1 MKMCLR
7 VIYIVKIFFHFLKA
21 NQDNLTT
28 NHTTFNVFHF
38 LGARETI
45 QNYQNKFKEKQ
56 QQLLSTNQKP
66 SLILFY
72 EIKNIPQNNILKNP
86 TEPEP
91 TTNLLNDFN
100 KG

>member
-1 MKMCLR
+1 VPEGNLYCKN
-7 VIYIVKIFFHFLKA
+7 IFYFLKVD
-21 NQDNLTT
+21 QDNLTT
-28 NHTTFNVFHF
+28 NHTTFNVFHL
-38 LGARETI
+38 LGAKETI
-45 QNYQNKFKEKQ
+45 QSYQNQNKFKEKQ
-56 QQLLSTNQKP
+56 QQLSTNQKP

-72 EIKNIPQNNILKNP
+72 EIKNIPQNNILKHP